1 MKKLSFVSSVLCM
14 IVLLMSCTPAT
25 PPPQPPPTPAPTPA
39 PRGFSID
46 LKVDKPIYQIG
57 ENIFIT
63 VRPSRDCYLTLYDIS
78 TLGEVTQ
85 IFPNHFAADN
95 LLQAAQLYRIPSEAD
110 AFDFEVTGPPG
121 IERVRAICSVNNVN
135 LFSQQRQIDRN
146 EVFPRIY
153 VAPNQFEQ
161 TLDQQL
167 NSIPSDQWAE
177 ASVTF
182 EVR

>member
-1 MKKLSFVSSVLCM
+1 MKKLSFVSSVLCLV
-14 IVLLMSCTPAT
+14 VLLMSCTPAT
-25 PPPQPPPTPAPTPA
+25 PPPQPTPTPA
-39 PRGFSID
+39 PRAFSID
-46 LKVDKPIYQIG
+46 VKVDKSVYLIG

-63 VRPSRDCYLTLYDIS
+63 VRPNWSCYLTLYDIS

-85 IFPNHFAADN
+85 IFPNRFASDN
-95 LLQAAQLYRIPSEAD
+95 LLQGAQLYRIPSEAD

-121 IERVRAICSVNNVN
+121 IERVRAVCTVNNVN
-135 LFSQQRQIDRN
+135 LFSQQRQMDQN

-161 TLDQQL
+161 SLDQQL
-167 NSIPSDQWAE
+167 NSLPSDQWTE
-177 ASVTF
+177 ASITF